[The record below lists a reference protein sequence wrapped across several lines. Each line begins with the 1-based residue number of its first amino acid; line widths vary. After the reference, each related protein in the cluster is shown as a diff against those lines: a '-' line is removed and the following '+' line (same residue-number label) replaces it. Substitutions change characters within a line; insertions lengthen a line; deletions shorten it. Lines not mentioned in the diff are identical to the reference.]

1 MEKKEAKLCEF
12 IKVPDPKGS
21 KRGTNNLYLPEIR
34 KKLENTLRRIKLHF
48 SFEIGLQVCKSTVQ
62 KK

>member
-34 KKLENTLRRIKLHF
+34 KKIGKYAQENKVAF
-48 SFEIGLQVCKSTVQ
+48 
-62 KK
+62 